1 MTWIDAVG
9 FAAGALTLGAFA
21 QKSMRPMRTMAIAA
35 NLCFIAHGIG
45 ADQMPVLALHA
56 ILLPLNIQRLLG
68 AVPASGSDAE
78 RRGLEQVPGRGVVPQ
93 SPSNSAVDR

>member
-1 MTWIDAVG
+1 MTWIDAIG

-21 QKSMRPMRTMAIAA
+21 QRSMRPMRTMAIAA
-35 NLCFIAHGIG
+35 NLCFIAYGIG
-45 ADQMPVLALHA
+45 AEQMPVLALHA

-68 AVPASGSDAE
+68 AILTPAPDDEA
-78 RRGLEQVPGRGVVPQ
+78 RGRDRLPGRGAVSQ